1 VIEVITD
8 KIKKQN
14 KKAKLKRQKT
24 KVGILMPTDKLY
36 YLIYNTIII
45 LPLIQYY
52 LVHNTIIL

>member
-1 VIEVITD
+1 
-8 KIKKQN
+8 
-14 KKAKLKRQKT
+14 
-24 KVGILMPTDKLY
+24 MPTNKLY